1 MCDPYQIANCMRKY
15 EFLEHT
21 ADIAFRAYGNN
32 IDELFEHAAEAFE
45 SIMICLD
52 DVACEN
58 SRTVT
63 LTSDS
68 YEDLLY
74 DWLSELLVIFEVDL
88 FAVRRC
94 RVRTK
99 GFALHAKCLG
109 AKIDPSKHRLKE
121 GVKAVTYHELKVTKN
136 AYFQAQVTLDV

>member
-1 MCDPYQIANCMRKY
+1 MRKY

-21 ADIAFRAYGNN
+21 ADVAFRAYGNN
-32 IDELFEHAAEAFE
+32 VNELFKHAAEALE

-52 DVACEN
+52 DVACED
-58 SRTVT
+58 SRTIV
-63 LTSDS
+63 LTSDT

-88 FAVRRC
+88 FAVRCC
-94 RVRTK
+94 RVTIT
-99 GFALHAKCLG
+99 GFSLQAECLG

-121 GVKAVTYHELKVTKN
+121 EVKAVTYHNLKVTKDVCC
-136 AYFQAQVTLDV
+136 QAQVTLDV